1 MHERLARQL
10 TKFQSKGGELPHMS
24 SRAAWINLHS
34 KCALE
39 WWSTWGQEVPDLQ
52 RLAIKIVPLMIGSG
66 PAERTWKAVDV
77 ILTKKHNRLSVKKC
91 MDILY
96 VRTWLRRSIKI
107 VSDEE
112 LECFKG
118 WETELFQQAEFYD
131 GDVEPNQGLARQ
143 RRTFEDFIEDWE
155 RNSIDGTGPG
165 ARRPLSQVKRDAA
178 ATVSSVS
185 MKNTM
190 VYFLLTKI
198 LTVHN
203 V

>member
-1 MHERLARQL
+1 MRVDDDDEWIAMHERLARQL

-52 RLAIKIVPLMIGSG
+52 RLTIKIVPLMIGSG

-118 WETELFQQAEFYD
+118 WETELFQQGSISSMNSCCKSHSLWYPKEYI
-131 GDVEPNQGLARQ
+131 
-143 RRTFEDFIEDWE
+143 TFFDNDHGVTEE
-155 RNSIDGTGPG
+155 
-165 ARRPLSQVKRDAA
+165 
-178 ATVSSVS
+178 
-185 MKNTM
+185 
-190 VYFLLTKI
+190 LL
-198 LTVHN
+198 
-203 V
+203 

>member
-1 MHERLARQL
+1 
-10 TKFQSKGGELPHMS
+10 
-24 SRAAWINLHS
+24 
-34 KCALE
+34 
-39 WWSTWGQEVPDLQ
+39 
-52 RLAIKIVPLMIGSG
+52 
-66 PAERTWKAVDV
+66 
-77 ILTKKHNRLSVKKC
+77 

-96 VRTWLRRSIKI
+96 VRTWIRRSIKI
-107 VSDEE
+107 VNDEE
-112 LECFKG
+112 LECFKE
-118 WETELFQQAEFYD
+118 WETEFFQQAEFYD
-131 GDVEPNQGLARQ
+131 GDVEPNQGLSRQ

-198 LTVHN
+198 LTVRN